1 MGIADDDIAKVRDAT
16 DIVAIISEHLQLK
29 RVGRRWVGLCP
40 FHNEKSP
47 SFSVNQQEGFW
58 HCFGCQKSGDAITF
72 VREIEGLDFAPA
84 VERLA
89 AKAGITLTYTSANEG
104 ARRQKRARLVEAV
117 GQAVDWYHERLLKAP
132 DAGAAR
138 AYLRAR
144 GITGD
149 EVRAY
154 KIGWAPDDWD
164 ALAKG
169 LDVNKNTF
177 VDSGLGFSNRRNR
190 LQDTFRARILFPI
203 YDINNDPVGFGGR
216 KLPDAEG
223 PKYKNSSESS
233 IYSKSRLL
241 YGLNWAKEH
250 IVRAD
255 EVIICEGYTDVM
267 GYSRAELPRAVATCG
282 TALTEDHVKILKRFA
297 KRIVLS
303 FDADAAG
310 QAAAERFYEWEKT
323 YDVDVRVVALPPG
336 VDPDEMAQENP
347 EALREAVEQA
357 MPFLSFRVER
367 ALAAADMDTVEG
379 RARGADAA
387 VALVREHPNPL
398 VRDQYLMQISE
409 RCGVDLEQLRAV
421 ADGRASRRRAAPA
434 PVQDAPAPA
443 QMIDTVELQVL
454 RLAVHR
460 PDLVPDLVV
469 EELFADPRHRE
480 IFGALLSSET
490 LHEAIENTGGAAQVM
505 LQGLVVQDV
514 EEMDESRAQS
524 LAGRLVDEAGTRELA
539 RLDSVARSTN
549 DPGVGQR
556 VAALHQAR
564 DHLRNENW
572 RIPEAEA
579 LVALLAPGEEL

>member
-1 MGIADDDIAKVRDAT
+1 MNRT
-16 DIVAIISEHLQLK
+16 
-29 RVGRRWVGLCP
+29 
-40 FHNEKSP
+40 
-47 SFSVNQQEGFW
+47 
-58 HCFGCQKSGDAITF
+58 
-72 VREIEGLDFAPA
+72 
-84 VERLA
+84 
-89 AKAGITLTYTSANEG
+89 
-104 ARRQKRARLVEAV
+104 
-117 GQAVDWYHERLLKAP
+117 
-132 DAGAAR
+132 
-138 AYLRAR
+138 
-144 GITGD
+144 
-149 EVRAY
+149 
-154 KIGWAPDDWD
+154 
-164 ALAKG
+164 
-169 LDVNKNTF
+169 TF
-177 VDSGLGFSNRRNR
+177 VDAGLGFTNRRNR

-203 YDINNDPVGFGGR
+203 YDVNNDPVGFGGR
-216 KLPDAEG
+216 KLPDDEG

-267 GYSRAELPRAVATCG
+267 GYARAELPRAVATCG

-336 VDPDEMAQENP
+336 VDPDELAQEDP
-347 EALREAVEQA
+347 EALRAAVAEA
-357 MPFLSFRVER
+357 MPFLSFRVQR
-367 ALAAADMDTVEG
+367 ALDAADLATVEG

-421 ADGRASRRRAAPA
+421 ADGRAPRRRQAPPPDERQAATG
-434 PVQDAPAPA
+434 PVPDS
-443 QMIDTVELQVL
+443 VELQML
-454 RLAVHR
+454 RVAVHR
-460 PDLVPDLVV
+460 PDLVPALVV
-469 EELFADPRHRE
+469 EELFTDPRHRE
-480 IFGALLSSET
+480 IFSALLSSET
-490 LHEAIENTGGAAQVM
+490 LHEAIANTDGAAQAL

-514 EEMDESRAQS
+514 DDVDEAWAQR

-539 RLDSVARSTN
+539 RLDSVARTTN